1 MAFIGHLLLVLP
13 VFLVVSLGPVAG
25 DTQSM
30 VCQKEKDRV
39 DKDTQWTITID
50 PDPIVDAVNL
60 VPADR
65 RKWMT
70 KSTARWQIPNV

>member
-1 MAFIGHLLLVLP
+1 MAFIGHLLLVLS
-13 VFLVVSLGPVAG
+13 VFLVVSLGPVEG
-25 DTQSM
+25 DTRNM
-30 VCQKEKDRV
+30 TCQNDEG
-39 DKDTQWTITID
+39 TQWTITIN

-70 KSTARWQIPNV
+70 KSTARWQIPNE